1 MTTVNVSGTW
11 SEKQR
16 PLNGLSTHADAIHKD
31 RTLRVPV
38 VAYVEYHQWTE
49 KLTGDVLTVSIGAI
63 EPATEFDGS
72 DPDGLGKQVMGLLD
86 QLRKARGKGSVD
98 EVPSHSGEL
107 SGQIGFDFDE
117 DGAVTVQPGPDGDR
131 VVPEPSAE
139 ELMAERREA
148 KEAAQEELNAG
159 VIADLSGGKPV
170 PPAKF
175 TSIGEGDGD
184 A

>member
-38 VAYVEYHQWTE
+38 VAYVEFHQFAE
-49 KLTGDVLTVSIGAI
+49 KLTGDVLTVAIGAI
-63 EPATEFDGS
+63 EPATEPDGS
-72 DPDGLGKQVMGLLD
+72 DPGGLGKQVMDLLD
-86 QLRKARGKGSVD
+86 QLRKQRGKGSVD

-107 SGQIGFDFDE
+107 NGQEAFDFDFDD
-117 DGAVTVQPGPDGDR
+117 DGHPTGQVRVGPDGPR
-131 VVPEPSAE
+131 EVPPPSAAE
-139 ELMAERREA
+139 VMAERAETKAGA
-148 KEAAQEELNAG
+148 KSGAKPGAKSAKPAADPFT
-159 VIADLSGGKPV
+159 ADG
-170 PPAKF
+170 A
-175 TSIGEGDGD
+175 

>member
-11 SEKQR
+11 SEKHR
-16 PLNGLSTHADAIHKD
+16 PLNGLSTHADAIHAD

-38 VAYVEYHQWTE
+38 VAYVEFHQFAE

-63 EPATEFDGS
+63 EPATEADGS
-72 DPDGLGKQVMGLLD
+72 DPDGYGKQVMDLLD

-107 SGQIGFDFDE
+107 AGQVAFDFDG
-117 DGAVTVQPGPDGDR
+117 DGAVEVRMTDDGPREVPPPSGEE
-131 VVPEPSAE
+131 VVAE
-139 ELMAERREA
+139 LDERRAA
-148 KEAAQEELNAG
+148 KAK
-159 VIADLSGGKPV
+159 GKPAAD
-170 PPAKF
+170 PFDA
-175 TSIGEGDGD
+175 EGGQ